1 MDRTSFQQEG
11 RSYETRWLRER
22 LQVSVPFRFARR
34 RLDQF
39 EPELTAIARELV
51 ERFVRRVRCEF
62 VEELALPMVVR
73 SLAATLGR
81 PQQEADLWA
90 SWGPNNVYAE
100 GDGRLGPNPGLERYL
115 ADVIDA
121 AHRSPG
127 DDLFGRLA
135 RAEVDGRSLTRDE
148 LMGFGHLVLAA
159 GRGTLV
165 DAITGSVWYLA
176 GHPDERARL
185 ARQPELLPVAVEEF
199 LRHLSP
205 LAHIGRWARAD
216 TAVGSC
222 PIPRDTLVS
231 LGFAFA
237 NHDPAA
243 FEDPD
248 RCVIDRRP
256 NRHLAFGHGP
266 HTCIGAH
273 LARLELRVLLREL
286 LAIAPSFHLAGAGR
300 LSGPG
305 PRVHPHRGGIRGAAP
320 GGGRWVTRA
329 GPASSGPGATRTG
342 GASRRCPRSSSS
354 TTPTQRSHGP
364 SRHHCRR

>member
-1 MDRTSFQQEG
+1 
-11 RSYETRWLRER
+11 
-22 LQVSVPFRFARR
+22 
-34 RLDQF
+34 
-39 EPELTAIARELV
+39 
-51 ERFVRRVRCEF
+51 
-62 VEELALPMVVR
+62 MVVR

-90 SWGPNNVYAE
+90 SWVQQRLCR

-205 LAHIGRWARAD
+205 LAHIG
-216 TAVGSC
+216 G
-222 PIPRDTLVS
+222 
-231 LGFAFA
+231 
-237 NHDPAA
+237 
-243 FEDPD
+243 
-248 RCVIDRRP
+248 
-256 NRHLAFGHGP
+256 
-266 HTCIGAH
+266 
-273 LARLELRVLLREL
+273 
-286 LAIAPSFHLAGAGR
+286 
-300 LSGPG
+300 GPG
-305 PRVHPHRGGIRGAAP
+305 PTRPSGAVRSLGTRWCRSDSPSPTTIRPPSRTRTGASSTA
-320 GGGRWVTRA
+320 GRTGTWRSATARTPA
-329 GPASSGPGATRTG
+329 SALTWPASSCAYSC
-342 GASRRCPRSSSS
+342 ASCWP
-354 TTPTQRSHGP
+354 
-364 SRHHCRR
+364 